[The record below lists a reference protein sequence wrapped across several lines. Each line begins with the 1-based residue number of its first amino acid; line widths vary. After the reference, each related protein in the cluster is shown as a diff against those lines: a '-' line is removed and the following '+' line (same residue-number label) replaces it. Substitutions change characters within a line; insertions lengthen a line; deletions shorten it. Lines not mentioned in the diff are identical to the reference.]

1 MKDFEKLFQ
10 EYSVETDE
18 TIIND
23 EIEKIL
29 TQTTLN
35 HNINTIL
42 YGCLDYTSLN
52 CTDNEDHINKMV
64 EHINNN
70 IKTDVAAICVYPYF
84 VNTVKT
90 NLRKNGVNIAAVSG
104 GFPSSQTFQE
114 IKIAETN
121 LCLLEGATEIDAVLP
136 VGLFLD
142 KQYEY
147 ISDEIHEL
155 KELCGDR
162 KLKYILETGIL
173 NNPNEIKNASILAL
187 EFGADFIKTSTGKD
201 KKGADKKSVFIM
213 CQVIKLFNEKYN
225 KRVGVK
231 VAGGV
236 NSIEEAKEY
245 AKIVSAILGE
255 DYLNKRTFRIGTSRL
270 EKQLFELI

>member
-29 TQTTLN
+29 TQTPLN

-114 IKIAETN
+114 IKIAEN
-121 LCLLEGATEIDAVLP
+121 AMNI
-136 VGLFLD
+136 LD
-142 KQYEY
+142 CK
-147 ISDEIHEL
+147 
-155 KELCGDR
+155 
-162 KLKYILETGIL
+162 
-173 NNPNEIKNASILAL
+173 
-187 EFGADFIKTSTGKD
+187 
-201 KKGADKKSVFIM
+201 
-213 CQVIKLFNEKYN
+213 VIEVEDYY
-225 KRVGVK
+225 
-231 VAGGV
+231 
-236 NSIEEAKEY
+236 IEEINAERHVVIIRKNSKIPAKY
-245 AKIVSAILGE
+245 PRVQ
-255 DYLNKRTFRIGTSRL
+255 NKPRTQPL
-270 EKQLFELI
+270 